1 MAKIAFVFPGQGSQY
16 VGMSREFIESDSETR
31 KVLDEFRKKTDI
43 DLEDI
48 MLNGPEEK
56 LKQTW
61 YTQPAILFHSITALR
76 FLEKN
81 FSIKPDYVAGHS
93 LGEFS
98 ALVANGCLNLQDALY
113 LVHKRGEYMIK
124 ANDGRP
130 FGMAAII
137 GLKPDLVKSICL
149 EASEKGIVIA
159 ANFNTPVQTVI
170 SGTQEGV
177 DRALEIAKEK
187 GAKRLI
193 PLVVGGAFHSP
204 LVAKAENW
212 LKTDMDKMTF
222 NDVSIPVI
230 SNVDAKPCTSGDQI
244 IKNLCKQVSSSV
256 MWLDSVHYMLE
267 QGVDLFIEFGPG
279 KVLSGMLRKI
289 DRKAS
294 SINIEKPEDIE
305 KVKEI
310 INNLS

>member
-1 MAKIAFVFPGQGSQY
+1 MAKIAYVFPGQGSQY
-16 VGMSREFIESDSETR
+16 VGMSREIIESDSES
-31 KVLDEFRKKTDI
+31 KLILKEFQNRTEI

-61 YTQPAILFHSITALR
+61 YTQPAILFHSISALR
-76 FLEKN
+76 LFEKN
-81 FSIKPDYVAGHS
+81 FEIKPDFVAGHS

-130 FGMAAII
+130 FGMAAVI
-137 GLKPDLVKSICL
+137 GLNPDKVKSICE
-149 EASEKGIVIA
+149 EASSEGIVIA

-170 SGTQEGV
+170 SGTAEGV
-177 DRALEIAKEK
+177 TKAMEIAKEN

-204 LVAKAENW
+204 LVAKAEGW
-212 LKTDMDKMTF
+212 LRKDMEDMTF
-222 NDVSIPVI
+222 NDVTIPVI
-230 SNVDAKPCTSGDQI
+230 SNVDARPCNSGKEI
-244 IKNLCKQVSSSV
+244 INNLCKQVSSSV
-256 MWLDSVHYMLE
+256 MWLDSVHYLLDE
-267 QGVDLFIEFGPG
+267 GVDLFIEFGPG
-279 KVLSGMLRKI
+279 KVLGGMLRKI
-289 DRKAS
+289 DRKAK

-305 KVKEI
+305 KVREVINSI
-310 INNLS
+310 I